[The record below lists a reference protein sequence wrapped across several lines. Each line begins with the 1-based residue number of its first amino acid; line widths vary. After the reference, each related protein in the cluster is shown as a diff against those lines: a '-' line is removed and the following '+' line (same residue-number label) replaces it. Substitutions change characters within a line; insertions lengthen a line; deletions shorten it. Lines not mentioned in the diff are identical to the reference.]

1 MFHGRKSAGLFPPR
15 GLHCQPGNIPCTT
28 PGRHCSRGWGGWV
41 CTEAGH
47 WPHLCQETEHWSC
60 CVELQAC
67 RVQDMAGLATFSSQ
81 LPPELH
87 RSHQHLGLTE
97 EVEVRQELDVV
108 LHRHRDR
115 VRPRGEVTVSV
126 LDTGHLTGQ
135 QLKSVSTF
143 CGAYIDRIIYHC
155 LENPASKSINYGE
168 IQIFCVT
175 CVTFCI

>member
-1 MFHGRKSAGLFPPR
+1 MAPARHSATIL
-15 GLHCQPGNIPCTT
+15 TT
-28 PGRHCSRGWGGWV
+28 SSPELSS
-41 CTEAGH
+41 TEAGSRLWPRISIMRSRPHTHFLTWAATLGCNLPSHLH
-47 WPHLCQETEHWSC
+47 W
-60 CVELQAC
+60 C
-67 RVQDMAGLATFSSQ
+67 RDQ
-81 LPPELH
+81 
-87 RSHQHLGLTE
+87 LGLTE

-108 LHRHRDR
+108 LHRHGDR